1 MTKQDFDEI
10 MNSKDMEFK
19 VYPDKGVV
27 VCRLLNCEDV
37 PIRRIAKYMNS
48 RFIPISSKYLIDDV
62 FVGIAKCAPEDTFNE
77 ECGKEIALAKAK
89 RKRGRAINKAIQKY
103 ITDTQ
108 RDLDNLK
115 VYGIHDVPELLTDK

>member
-1 MTKQDFDEI
+1 MTEQNFNEMI
-10 MNSKDMEFK
+10 NNKDMEFK

-37 PIRRIAKYMNS
+37 PIRRIVKYTNN
-48 RFIPISSKYLIDDV
+48 RFIPSKYLIDNV

-77 ECGKEIALAKAK
+77 ERGKEIALAKAK
-89 RKRGRAINKAIQKY
+89 CKRGKAINKAIQKY
-103 ITDTQ
+103 IEDTQ
-108 RDLDNLK
+108 RDIYNLK

>member
-10 MNSKDMEFK
+10 MNNKDMEFK

-37 PIRRIAKYMNS
+37 TIRRIVKYTNN
-48 RFIPISSKYLIDDV
+48 RFIPSKYLIDDV

-77 ECGKEIALAKAK
+77 ELGKEIALAKAK

-108 RDLDNLK
+108 RDIYNLK